1 VCVASFIES
10 TVLLLIGGRT
20 SGGPPETGYDTREYN
35 VTDFVCQAINLITC
49 PITYIAIIPGALGT
63 KTLQLE
69 AEEAHYNVDC
79 CICNQDVRFPY
90 GEMGEVGKCDCMC
103 FKGVQFKGIVVCPRS
118 GCDGD
123 FVDEI
128 IKLRQRGRGDTAQIQ
143 RAEEVKNKV
152 KTLKKAW
159 Q

>member
-1 VCVASFIES
+1 MCVASFIES

-118 GCDGD
+118 GCDG
-123 FVDEI
+123 ETLWM
-128 IKLRQRGRGDTAQIQ
+128 KLSSSGSVGEAILLKFSVQKRS
-143 RAEEVKNKV
+143 
-152 KTLKKAW
+152 KTRLRP
-159 Q
+159 